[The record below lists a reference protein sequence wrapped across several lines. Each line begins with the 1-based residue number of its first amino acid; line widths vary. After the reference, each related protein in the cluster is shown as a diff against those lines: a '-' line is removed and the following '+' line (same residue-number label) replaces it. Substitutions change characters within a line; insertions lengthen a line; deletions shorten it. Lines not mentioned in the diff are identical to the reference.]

1 MTDFA
6 KLQNKFFKVLGVLG
20 FPISNVSSRTAYFS
34 IVKVQ
39 RLGKQKHSCLKK
51 FNGAVHVCYQLIHI

>member
-20 FPISNVSSRTAYFS
+20 FPISHVSSRTAYFS
-34 IVKVQ
+34 KVKVQ

-51 FNGAVHVCYQLIHI
+51 F

>member
-51 FNGAVHVCYQLIHI
+51 F

>member
-20 FPISNVSSRTAYFS
+20 FPISNVSSRTASFS
-34 IVKVQ
+34 KVKVQ
-39 RLGKQKHSCLKK
+39 RLGK
-51 FNGAVHVCYQLIHI
+51 